1 MNPDLFDVTETQARV
16 LRAIA
21 YYEHKTK
28 ERGEKESDPF
38 SLYSCNSKLIPK
50 SIWIARSTFGD
61 KNAEKLVQ
69 NLMLTQLK
77 KIKHGDRPAKK
88 PYAITPLGQIAW
100 LRHFDP
106 TTKSEHDIPIDKTK
120 ALEMKLVTE
129 EHYDIVREIF
139 PDILLSKVD
148 LIINDI
154 DHIGI
159 KHIKD
164 RFAVGILRI
173 ALDSIHLEDSSLLSL
188 NAEERIELS
197 ESFGLMKTSYIR
209 TYPVINTSMSEQ
221 FKKVDKQFRNFDQLN
236 ISMVDRVTFLF
247 YYNLIQSVKDTF
259 YLVNL
264 RKGFSVKHNLYTM
277 MKDNKFGS
285 VREVSGL
292 PTAIMRKK
300 KDILELITSNDRVT
314 KIMRDNLEQLKTY
327 KSGDFQ
333 TIYDMFLK

>member
-28 ERGEKESDPF
+28 EQGEKESDPF

-50 SIWIARSTFGD
+50 SIWVARSTFGD

-100 LRHFDP
+100 LRYFDP
-106 TTKSEHDIPIDKTK
+106 
-120 ALEMKLVTE
+120 L
-129 EHYDIVREIF
+129 EHYDIVKEVF
-139 PDILLSKVD
+139 PDILLSDVD

-173 ALDSIHLEDSSLLSL
+173 ALDSIHLEDSSVLSL
-188 NAEERIELS
+188 DAEERIELS

-221 FKKVDKQFRNFDQLN
+221 FKKANKQFRNFDQLN
-236 ISMVDRVTFLF
+236 ISMIDRVTFLF

-259 YLVNL
+259 YLVNT
-264 RKGFSVKHNLYTM
+264 RKGFSVKHNLYTI

-300 KDILELITSNDRVT
+300 KEILEKITSNDRVT
-314 KIMRDNLEQLKTY
+314 KIMKDNLEQLKTY

-333 TIYDMFLK
+333 TISDIFLK